1 MIGLV
6 EKKKVGVNTR
16 LIGLVLCGALGLLLL
31 LYGGGILG
39 DDEDGKSA
47 VDGEAISLLEYTQ
60 QLEESIEKLCAGVS
74 GVSEVRVAVTLENG
88 FEYVYATDSEVKS
101 DGLTEYKYITV
112 GSGSREGTVYI
123 TEKPPKIGGVG
134 VVCKGGDNAEVQ
146 RKLISLISAAYNVS
160 SNKIYIIGR

>member
-1 MIGLV
+1 MV
-6 EKKKVGVNTR
+6 EKRKTGVNTR
-16 LIGLVLCGALGLLLL
+16 LIGMVLCGALGLLLL
-31 LYGGGILG
+31 LYGGGVLG
-39 DDEDGKSA
+39 DDDDGKSA
-47 VDGEAISLLEYTQ
+47 ADREIISLTEYTER
-60 QLEESIEKLCAGVS
+60 LEESIGKLCEGVS

-88 FEYVYATDSEVKS
+88 FEYVYAADSEVKS
-101 DGLTEYKYITV
+101 GGLTEYKYITV

-134 VVCKGGDNAEVQ
+134 VVCRGGDNAEVQ